1 MTIQQRHELVRYWV
15 PLVMFICLMV
25 AYVWSSATRFQMID
39 SRSTDNKSDIQEL
52 KKDNNE
58 KFNRIND
65 KLDVLIRRDR

>member
-1 MTIQQRHELVRYWV
+1 
-15 PLVMFICLMV
+15 
-25 AYVWSSATRFQMID
+25 VWSSATRFQMID